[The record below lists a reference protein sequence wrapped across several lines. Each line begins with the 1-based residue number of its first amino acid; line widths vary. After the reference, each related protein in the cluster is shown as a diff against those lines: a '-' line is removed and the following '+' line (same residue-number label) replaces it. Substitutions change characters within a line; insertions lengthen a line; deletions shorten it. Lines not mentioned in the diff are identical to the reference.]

1 MTSPFLSKAEATSF
15 LSVSTSRHNKFL
27 STSLGMRS
35 DVNSGWEYF
44 YETVADNTANVG
56 ESYFKNYKT
65 VRWRPTTNFFLCRAR
80 CRTWRQQCFA
90 VVSLQVRRKRF
101 SRNSRSGRSSDS
113 TTSRRR
119 SWASAHTRS
128 SDWREQLACADVGS
142 EMIPPL
148 GHWWRLLRSVPMWG
162 CIRRETTLPEVKD
175 WKTYCKHCFN
185 ASWSER
191 TWPKRKLHVE
201 RVNSWIDRTWS
212 NSGYKTILECND
224 FLPMIV
230 NDLFNGVHVVRIELL
245 IFVNDD
251 LAVFVNLED

>member
-142 EMIPPL
+142 EIVPPPGAL
-148 GHWWRLLRSVPMWG
+148 MAFVAICSNVGMHPTRN
-162 CIRRETTLPEVKD
+162 D
-175 WKTYCKHCFN
+175 
-185 ASWSER
+185 AAWSER
-191 TWPKRKLHVE
+191 LKNLLQTLLQCVVIWKNLTEK
-201 RVNSWIDRTWS
+201 
-212 NSGYKTILECND
+212 KTRE
-224 FLPMIV
+224 
-230 NDLFNGVHVVRIELL
+230 GELL
-245 IFVNDD
+245 DR
-251 LAVFVNLED
+251 